1 MKRLF
6 NLRTRRI
13 LGTAAI
19 LTTVTLTATDGLAAT
34 LRHHVVIRDD
44 VVRLGDIF
52 KGAEKYADRVVL
64 QSPAPGKK
72 LILNVQWL
80 FRVARN
86 YRVDWKPLT
95 KLDQV
100 VLERSTVSIATEQIR
115 NTIAGEI
122 RRQLGQDGRFEIEL
136 DNQLLNMQLPG
147 EEMPTVRIQ
156 RLQLDQ
162 QIRRFAATLVGG
174 EGRTRGSRL
183 NATGRFHR
191 IIDVPVLVRRM
202 RSDEVIGPSDV
213 RMISVRADR
222 IDMNALQDVEDL
234 IGMSPL
240 RSLSAQRPIKK
251 NDIRLPILVPKGS
264 IVMMVFQTDR
274 MILTAQGRALQN
286 GSKGDVIR
294 ILNAKTH
301 KTIDGVVV
309 NSGTV
314 TVKPLGRVALR

>member
-1 MKRLF
+1 MKRLI
-6 NLRTRRI
+6 NLRSRRI
-13 LGTAAI
+13 LGTVAV
-19 LTTVTLTATDGLAAT
+19 LTAVTLTAADGLAAT
-34 LRHHVVIRDD
+34 LRHHAVIRDD

-52 KGAEKYADRVVL
+52 SDAGKYADRVVL

-72 LILNVQWL
+72 LVLNVQWL

-86 YRVDWKPLT
+86 FRVDWKPLT

-100 VLERSTVSIATEQIR
+100 VLERSTVSISTEQIR
-115 NTIAGEI
+115 DSIDGEI
-122 RRQLGQDGRFEIEL
+122 RRQLGQNGKFEIEL
-136 DNQLLNMQLPG
+136 DNQLLQMQLPG
-147 EEMPTVRIQ
+147 EEMPSIRIR

-162 QIRRFAATLVGG
+162 QTRRFSVALVGG
-174 EGRTRGSRL
+174 EGRTRGSRI
-183 NATGRFHR
+183 NATGRYHR
-191 IIDVPVLVRRM
+191 IIEVPVLVRRM
-202 RSDEVIGPSDV
+202 RSDEVIGQSDI

-222 IDMNALQDVEDL
+222 IDMNALQDAEDL

-240 RSLSAQRPIKK
+240 RSLSAQRPIKRS
-251 NDIRLPILVPKGS
+251 DIRSPILVPKGS
-264 IVMMVFQTDR
+264 IVTMIFRTDR
-274 MILTAQGRALQN
+274 MVLTAQGRALEH

-314 TVKPLGRVALR
+314 TVTPLGRVALR